1 MRSVSPLFTLLLV
14 TTPIVAAAE
23 GDAVAG
29 KAIFVLCAACHAV
42 EAGATS
48 PLGPNLHGVF
58 GKKAGTNANG
68 FEYSDA
74 LKASGIVWDE
84 TTMDTWI
91 KNPAGVVPGTKME
104 YVGLTKKDKRE
115 NVIAYLKSATQ

>member
-1 MRSVSPLFTLLLV
+1 MRPGSRLMAILLAAGP
-14 TTPIVAAAE
+14 TFAAAE
-23 GDAVAG
+23 GDPVAG

-42 EAGATS
+42 DAGASS
-48 PLGPNLHGVF
+48 PTGPNLHGVF
-58 GKKAGTNANG
+58 GKKAGTNAKG

-74 LKASGIVWDE
+74 LKASGIIWDE
-84 TTMDTWI
+84 ATIDAWI

-115 NVIAYLKSATQ
+115 NVIAYLKQATR